1 MSADV
6 GVDIGVKAGISAL
19 IAPPDLVTVLPN
31 GLTLLARRDRGAAAV
46 AIVTYVKAGYF
57 DEPDSVV
64 GIAHV
69 LEHMYFKGTP
79 TRAVGDIA
87 RATKATGGY
96 LNAHTIYD
104 HTTYYTVV
112 PAARLDDALA
122 IQADAYANSSID
134 SGELAKEIEVIIQE
148 VRRKEDSPGAVA
160 TESLY
165 ALLYD
170 QHRIRRWRMG
180 RPDPL
185 RTFTR
190 ERVVDFYRNF
200 YRPRNTIVSVVGD
213 VDVEEVRQGVER
225 FYGPLVDGVVHRDA
239 GPLEPH
245 TPSGARYR
253 EWTGDIVQ
261 TQIVLGWRAAPALH
275 PDTPLLDLAAMVLAT
290 GRGSRLYRAVRERQL
305 ATGVSAYDYAPAEL
319 GVFVVHA
326 ECPPASAAEAA
337 RAIWGQID
345 SLRRD
350 GIGERE
356 LERAQRLLESQWV
369 RRTESMEGQAMHLAE
384 WQALG
389 DWSLAARYLEQALS
403 ATPAQ
408 VTDVV
413 RRYLTTTDVGAIVY
427 APGGGPVAV
436 SVADLLVGKI
446 PPSPLDP
453 VPPVSDGPP
462 SQSRRSA
469 TPNAAFEREEAG
481 VRVYRTSA
489 GVPILVRRKPG
500 AMVTHAGVFALGGPR
515 DETITQ
521 GGLTTVMV
529 RSALKGAGRRS
540 ATQLAE
546 SLEMLGGS
554 MGGSVGSE
562 SFGWSMSV
570 PSQHT
575 AAALGLLADVVQRP
589 TLANAAIETER
600 TLVLADLASLHDDMY
615 RFPVRLATEAAY
627 PGHPYGESTLGR
639 EPSLNT
645 MTADQV
651 RAWHAAGI
659 SSGAS
664 VVVAIVSGLDPDRV
678 AADAAVAFDVL
689 RPGSTRPLDRPTW
702 PAGRPVR
709 AEQRGKAQTALAL
722 AFPGPARGDDD
733 RIAAQLMVGVAS
745 GLGGR
750 FFEELRDRQ
759 SLAYTVSAFTVER
772 TLGGMFIGY
781 IATSPERED
790 EARTG
795 LAGQFAGMALAGV
808 TPDELRR
815 AQSYAV
821 GTHAISRQSG
831 GALLGEVTDVWLFGR
846 GLAELDTYDDRVWAV
861 TADDIA
867 RVARLYIDPAQM
879 VEGVVRGRG

>member
-1 MSADV
+1 MTDRTDADIAADTSA
-6 GVDIGVKAGISAL
+6 S
-19 IAPPDLVTVLPN
+19 IAAPDLVAVLPN
-31 GLTLLARRDRGAAAV
+31 GLTLLVRRDRGAAAV
-46 AIVTYVKAGYF
+46 AIVTYVRAGYF

-104 HTTYYTVV
+104 HTSYYTVV

-122 IQADAYANSSID
+122 IQADAYTNSLID
-134 SGELAKEIEVIIQE
+134 GGELAKEIEVIIQE

-170 QHRIRRWRMG
+170 HHRIRRWRMG
-180 RPDPL
+180 RPEPL
-185 RTFTR
+185 RAFTR
-190 ERVVDFYRNF
+190 EQVVEFYRNF

-213 VDVEEVRQGVER
+213 VDVDRVRSGIER
-225 FYGPLVDGVVHRDA
+225 FYGSLPDGPVRREA
-239 GPLEPH
+239 GPSEGG
-245 TPSGARYR
+245 TPAGPRYR

-261 TQIVLGWRAAPALH
+261 TQIVLGWRTVGALH

-305 ATGVSAYDYAPAEL
+305 ATAVTAYDYAPADL

-326 ECPPASAAEAA
+326 ESPPGSAADAA

-384 WQALG
+384 WHALG
-389 DWSLAARYLEQALS
+389 DWSLAGRYLQQALG
-403 ATPAQ
+403 ATAAE
-408 VTDVV
+408 VTDAV
-413 RRYLTTTDVGAIVY
+413 RRYLTMTDLGAIVY
-427 APGGGPVAV
+427 APANAAPVASSV
-436 SVADLLVGKI
+436 SALLLAEVS
-446 PPSPLDP
+446 PAPLDP
-453 VPPVSDGPP
+453 VPPLAA
-462 SQSRRSA
+462 SQSSA
-469 TPNAAFEREEAG
+469 GGRAKARGVDFEREEAG

-500 AMVTHAGVFALGGPR
+500 ALVTHAGVLALGGAR
-515 DETITQ
+515 DEAVSQ

-529 RSALKGAGRRS
+529 RSALKGAGLRS

-546 SLEMLGGS
+546 ALEMLGGS

-570 PSQHT
+570 PSRHT
-575 AAALGLLADVVQRP
+575 AMALGLLADVVQRP
-589 TLANAAIETER
+589 MLPDAAIETER

-615 RFPVRLATEAAY
+615 RFPLRLATEAAY
-627 PGHPYGESTLGR
+627 PQHPYGAGTLGR
-639 EPSLNT
+639 ESSLKAL
-645 MTADQV
+645 TAEQV
-651 RAWHAAGI
+651 RAWHAAELAG
-659 SSGAS
+659 GATM
-664 VVVAIVSGLDPDRV
+664 VVAVVSGLEPDALAGDV
-678 AADAAVAFDVL
+678 ARAFDTL
-689 RPGSTRPLDRPTW
+689 RPGSGKPLDPPAW

-709 AEQRGKAQTALAL
+709 AEERGKSQTALAL
-722 AFPGPARGDDD
+722 AFPGPARGDAD
-733 RIAAQLMVGVAS
+733 RIAAQLMMGVAS

-750 FFEELRDRQ
+750 FFEELRDRH

-772 TLGGMFIGY
+772 TLGGMFVGY

-790 EARTG
+790 EARAG
-795 LAGQFAGMALAGV
+795 LIGQFAGLASAGV
-808 TPDELRR
+808 TTDELRR

-831 GALLGEVTDVWLFGR
+831 AVLLAEVTDAWLFGR
-846 GLAELDTYDDRVWAV
+846 GLAEIDEYDGRVWAV
-861 TADDIA
+861 TVDAIA
-867 RVARLYIDPAQM
+867 RVARTYLDPGWV
-879 VEGVVRGRG
+879 VEGIVRGRG